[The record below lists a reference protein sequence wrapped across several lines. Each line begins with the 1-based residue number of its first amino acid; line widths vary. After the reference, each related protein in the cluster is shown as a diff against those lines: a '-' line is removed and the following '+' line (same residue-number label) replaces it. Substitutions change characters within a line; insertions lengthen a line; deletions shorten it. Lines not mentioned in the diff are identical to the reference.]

1 MNASIHR
8 LGLVTAA
15 LFVVVT
21 IGGFFVVDGYL
32 SANRITSAASPV
44 ATASV
49 SPSAAATGTLPPELV
64 YVRPAPSPKVIHVT
78 RTAPPSPPQVIHV
91 TVPSSG
97 GEGND
102 GEGGNENGGND

>member
-15 LFVVVT
+15 LVVVVT

-32 SANRITSAASPV
+32 SANKITSAASPV
-44 ATASV
+44 ATASM
-49 SPSAAATGTLPPELV
+49 SPPAAATGTLPPELV
-64 YVRPAPSPKVIHVT
+64 YVRPAPSPVVIHVT
-78 RTAPPSPPQVIHV
+78 KTASPVPPQVVHV
-91 TVPSSG
+91 TVPGSG

-102 GEGGNENGGND
+102 GEGGTESGGND

>member
-8 LGLVTAA
+8 LGLVAAA

-32 SANRITSAASPV
+32 SANRITSAGSPV

-64 YVRPAPSPKVIHVT
+64 YVRPAPSPEVIHVT
-78 RTAPPSPPQVIHV
+78 RTASPEPPQTVHV
-91 TVPSSG
+91 TVPGSG
-97 GEGND
+97 GEGD
-102 GEGGNENGGND
+102 GGEGGNETGGDD